1 MKKNNVFRLVL
12 PKTTLALMFV
22 VFSFSSCD
30 KEEVLLVKEPVI
42 TNPGTVNTVSDEHLL
57 KFLSICLG
65 VQISEISYL
74 KDSNEYLIR
83 NIKFNR
89 TEIEGH
95 YLMANI
101 YRAEHGE

>member
-1 MKKNNVFRLVL
+1 
-12 PKTTLALMFV
+12 MFV
-22 VFSFSSCD
+22 VFSFSSCE
-30 KEEVLLVKEPVI
+30 KEEVVLVKEPI
-42 TNPGTVNTVSDEHLL
+42 STTPGTVNTVSDEHLL

-74 KDSNEYLIR
+74 KDSNEFLIR

-89 TEIEGH
+89 TEMENF
-95 YLMANI
+95 YLSANI

>member
-1 MKKNNVFRLVL
+1 MKKNNVFRFVL
-12 PKTTLALMFV
+12 PRIRLALLFV
-22 VFSFSSCD
+22 VFSFSSCE
-30 KEEVLLVKEPVI
+30 KEEIVLVKEPVI
-42 TNPGTVNTVSDEHLL
+42 ITPGTVNTVSDEHLL
-57 KFLSICLG
+57 KFLSISLG

-83 NIKFNR
+83 NLKFNR